1 MLILI
6 FFFLLSINNSSNT
19 NLVCKIETN
28 CYGTSFCSKIKQNF
42 IKPEH
47 LSKTTCFN
55 HYLTFIMGTDKP
67 VFKSDGSNFILIN
80 KYFTINI
87 YLIKV
92 KVRLEK

>member
-80 KYFTINI
+80 KYFT
-87 YLIKV
+87 
-92 KVRLEK
+92 